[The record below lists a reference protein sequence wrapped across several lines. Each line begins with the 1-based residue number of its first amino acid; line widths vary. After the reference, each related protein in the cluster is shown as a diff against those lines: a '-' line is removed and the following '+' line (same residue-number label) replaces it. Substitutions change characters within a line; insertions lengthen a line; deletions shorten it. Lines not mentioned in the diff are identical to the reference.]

1 MPSWL
6 LKTNIVD
13 GPFPLT
19 VWGATAILIVVLLVR
34 RPTLRGALTALV
46 AVLGGAVVGVGTVLV
61 LRISGVLIT
70 LPPLLAFWAGAGLG
84 FLGLAI
90 VSLWDTKVWRKVV
103 AALTIVMVLLS
114 VTLGVNAQFG
124 IDRTIGDLIGES
136 TLDKAESLPGP
147 ATPPAVSGP
156 LYKSWE
162 PPAGMPAK
170 GKVLEL
176 GNAEAIPSSAGF
188 VPRNASVYL
197 PPAALVAAPPP
208 LPLVVHMM
216 GKPGAPTPQFM
227 QEAMDKLAAEN
238 KGLAPIVIV
247 ADQLG
252 GDENNPACADSAAFG
267 GVSTYFNKD
276 IPAYALGKLP
286 VTADHRDWTISGYSN
301 GGACAFAWGA
311 EHPDV
316 WGNVVSISGEDYQGS
331 EEPDQVL
338 AQIFGGDQAAYDA
351 AKPAAVAA
359 RNKGSF
365 AGHVAIFTVGAND
378 PLYIPR
384 AERSAA
390 VAREAGFETRTFVIP
405 DADHVVTALQK
416 GIPEAYRAL
425 FPHLGLAPPAS

>member
-1 MPSWL
+1 MPPWL
-6 LKTNIVD
+6 LKITIVD
-13 GPFPLT
+13 GPFPLA
-19 VWGATAILIVVLLVR
+19 VWGVTAILLAVLLVR
-34 RPTLRGALTALV
+34 RPTRRWVLTALI
-46 AVLGGAVVGVGTVLV
+46 ALLGGAVIGVGTILV
-61 LRISGVLIT
+61 LRLSGVLVT
-70 LPPLLAFWAGAGLG
+70 LPPWLAFWAGAGLG
-84 FLGLAI
+84 SLGLAI
-90 VSLWDTKVWRKVV
+90 VSLWDSRAWRKVV
-103 AALTIVMVLLS
+103 AAFAIVMVLLS
-114 VTLGVNAQFG
+114 TTLGVNAQFG

-136 TLDKAESLPGP
+136 TLDKAQSLPGP
-147 ATPPAVSGP
+147 ASSPAASGP
-156 LYKSWE
+156 LYKSWQ

-170 GKVLEL
+170 GKVMEL

-197 PPAALVAAPPP
+197 PPAALVAGAPP

-216 GKPGAPTPQFM
+216 GKPGAPGPQFM
-227 QEAMDKLAAEN
+227 QEAMDQLAAEN

-252 GDENNPACADSAAFG
+252 SEDNNPACVDSAAFG

-276 IPAYALGKLP
+276 IPAYALAKLP
-286 VTADHRDWTISGYSN
+286 VTTDHRDWTISGYSN

-338 AQIFGGDQAAYDA
+338 AQVFGGDQAAYDA

-365 AGHVAIFTVGAND
+365 AGHVAIFTVGSND

-384 AERSAA
+384 AEASAA
-390 VAREAGFETRTFVIP
+390 VAREAGFETTKIIVP
-405 DADHVVTALQK
+405 DADHVATALQK
-416 GIPEAYRAL
+416 GIPAAYRVL
-425 FPHLGLAPPAS
+425 FPHLGLAPPAP